1 MTEKAYSPRV
11 VHLPG
16 TRLTPD
22 VVLHRTL
29 GKIGR
34 IKSVTIVIQWDD
46 DTFDIDWSQQKTSEL
61 CMGALLLQDEAIK
74 IARGGGE

>member
-1 MTEKAYSPRV
+1 MSEYTPTI

-29 GKIGR
+29 AKCAH
-34 IKSVTIVIQWDD
+34 IKSVCIVIQWGD
-46 DTFDIDWSQQKTSEL
+46 DTFDIDWSQQKVSEL
-61 CMGALLLQDEAIK
+61 CMGALLLHDTAVK
-74 IARGGGE
+74 TAKNPDYT

>member
-1 MTEKAYSPRV
+1 MSEYDPQL

-29 GKIGR
+29 NKISD
-34 IKSVTIVIQWDD
+34 IKAVTVVIQWNDD
-46 DTFDIDWSQQKTSEL
+46 RFSVDWSQMRASEL
-61 CMGALLLQDEAIK
+61 CAAALMLDIN
-74 IARGGGE
+74 ARDVLEGNDAS